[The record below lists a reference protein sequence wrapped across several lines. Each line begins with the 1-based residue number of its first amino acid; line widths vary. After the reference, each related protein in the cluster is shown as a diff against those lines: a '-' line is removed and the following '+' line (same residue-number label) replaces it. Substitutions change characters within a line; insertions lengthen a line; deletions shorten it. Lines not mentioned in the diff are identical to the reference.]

1 MTFRRF
7 RPDAAV
13 SLIVIVWA
21 MYAVPR
27 LVQSLT
33 TVKRRTTVGDALPMS
48 PLAVKLELL
57 LLLAAFA
64 LCAFV
69 ILRGTAALPT
79 DRRVPLVLML
89 APWIYVV
96 VRDLYI
102 DHVPTRGGML
112 YPLLV
117 VAIWILRPQLRKL
130 AVLGYLVVLT
140 AVACVLLGIFL
151 PESGIFI
158 SSSGAAVAP
167 TKEILP
173 LGILIGIFTD
183 GNNLGQ
189 YLVLGLPTVML
200 IPRRAV
206 RAVGVAVTLFAIL
219 WTSSRSSLAAA
230 GLAGVVWALLAI
242 APSILRRPLSWFLV
256 GATAAVVIGWP
267 LSTPADDALTNRGA
281 IWRHSLEA
289 WRNNPWFGSGSNWY
303 SVLPQHVGSLGG
315 FAFHGHNQFVQTIA
329 TGGLV
334 FVFLVAAMFKV
345 ITRAAAQWSMRGV
358 FAPVALLAALF
369 ASSTLEVSFGFIDRA
384 FLVAVTVL
392 PLMFA
397 VFAPLPERC
406 ARVGG
411 SPANPVRSR
420 R

>member
-1 MTFRRF
+1 MTLRQF

-13 SLIVIVWA
+13 ALIVLVWA
-21 MYAVPR
+21 MYAMPR

-33 TVKRRTTVGDALPMS
+33 GTKRRATVGDVLPLN

-57 LLLAAFA
+57 LLLLVCA
-64 LCAFV
+64 LCAFI
-69 ILRGTAALPT
+69 ILRGTAALPV

-89 APWIYVV
+89 APWVYVV
-96 VRDLYI
+96 VRDLYV

-140 AVACVLLGIFL
+140 AVICIALGTFL

-158 SSSGAAVAP
+158 SSAGTAVAP

-189 YLVLGLPTVML
+189 YLAVGLPTVML

-206 RAVGVAVTLFAIL
+206 RAAGIAVVLFAIV

-230 GLAGVVWALLAI
+230 ALACGVWVLMTVS
-242 APSILRRPLSWFLV
+242 PSVLRRPMSWALV
-256 GATAAVVIGWP
+256 GVTAAVMIWWP
-267 LSTPADDALTNRGA
+267 LSAPADDALTNRGA
-281 IWRHSLEA
+281 IWRHSLET
-289 WRNNPWFGSGSNWY
+289 WRDNPWFGSGSNWY

-315 FAFHGHNQFVQTIA
+315 FAFHGHNQFVHTIA

-334 FVFLVAAMFKV
+334 FLFLVAAMFL
-345 ITRAAAQWSMRGV
+345 TLAWAASQWAVRGV
-358 FAPVALLAALF
+358 FPPVALLVALF
-369 ASSTLEVSFGFIDRA
+369 ASSTLEVSFGFVDRA

-392 PLMFA
+392 PLMFT
-397 VFAPLPERC
+397 VFAPFPER
-406 ARVGG
+406 G
-411 SPANPVRSR
+411 SPRGR
-420 R
+420 RTVTTESAA